1 LFPSLSPYEHF
12 LLAIPHSHPPHPSE
26 GLAPLIVQELLQTLV
41 SLRDTGMT
49 IGVG

>member
-1 LFPSLSPYEHF
+1 MTVGVRAALTS
-12 LLAIPHSHPPHPSE
+12 ATPSE
-26 GLAPLIVQELLQTLV
+26 GLAPLIVHELLQTLV